1 MADRLA
7 GCDDRRIRRWSG
19 VSRPARFL
27 AGGAPVRPDGR
38 CGCGVCGGAR
48 SDWFWLPAGQRPAR
62 GVAGRGGG
70 NGIRVSG
77 GRRSESGHWQGD
89 GVTGGSVVRDSPGR
103 GVPGRVRVDGRGG
116 RLGPPGCDGQ
126 RDDLQDGAMRPS
138 GSTDQ
143 GCVLEGRALYHI
155 YRDAEL
161 ETIALR
167 GADIELKAGVWV
179 SVMGPSGSGK
189 STLLHVLGGLMTP
202 SAGQVLMDGGDVGRM
217 DEAGRAELRRTKL
230 GVMLQRDNLHPL
242 LSVTENVSL
251 PLELAGRADRRR
263 VAELMGR
270 VGLADRAKSRPHQ
283 LSGGEGQ
290 G

>member
-1 MADRLA
+1 
-7 GCDDRRIRRWSG
+7 
-19 VSRPARFL
+19 
-27 AGGAPVRPDGR
+27 
-38 CGCGVCGGAR
+38 
-48 SDWFWLPAGQRPAR
+48 
-62 GVAGRGGG
+62 
-70 NGIRVSG
+70 
-77 GRRSESGHWQGD
+77 
-89 GVTGGSVVRDSPGR
+89 
-103 GVPGRVRVDGRGG
+103 
-116 RLGPPGCDGQ
+116 
-126 RDDLQDGAMRPS
+126 MRPS

-217 DEAGRAELRRTKL
+217 DEAARAGLRRTKI
-230 GVMLQRDNLHPL
+230 GVLLQRDNLHPL

-283 LSGGEGQ
+283 LSGGEAQRAAIAVTLAGRPEVLLADEPTGELDEDTARGILDLLTGLRDEEQ
-290 G
+290 MAILTVTHNPLVAAAADRRLLMRDGLLHDEGIPA